1 MSESLEQYSGKWTF
15 FVNTNRLL
23 FLLVVSTVL
32 LVYYFVGGYGFP
44 DYRNYIALAE
54 NNGYITSANEY
65 AAEWVA
71 RFFLR
76 NGFGVADSAAGT
88 VDFFAAFVQI
98 FYIVFILILMR
109 GDDLQQQQRGWLFF
123 TLALSPLLLT
133 TALRATP
140 AYLIIAYLCSYGKI
154 STFRFFILAVVAISF
169 HDSAIVMIALY
180 VMSCVFC
187 NVFYNVRE
195 SFLRWGMWGAFT
207 LILLSQQVSFLF
219 VSLVSHFDLGIRAVY
234 FQGGESASVVKKIF
248 LLFIW
253 VVAYTGLS
261 GEAVSIRSKVFL
273 CASTLVMA
281 LSFSLSEVAGI
292 RFSVYV
298 LGAAV
303 VAKGAFL
310 FSGNEDSKF
319 KQVDLVLGFMYFVIM
334 FYDIFRNVK
343 AS

>member
-1 MSESLEQYSGKWTF
+1 MSESVGQDNGKLAC

-23 FLLVVSTVL
+23 FLLVIFTVL
-32 LVYYFVGGYGFP
+32 LIYYLIGGYGFP

-54 NNGYITSANEY
+54 NNGYITSADEY

-76 NGFGVADSAAGT
+76 NGFGVADSAVGT
-88 VDFFAAFVQI
+88 VDFFAAFVQL
-98 FYIVFILILMR
+98 FYIIFILVLMKN
-109 GDDLQQQQRGWLFF
+109 DDFQRQRGWLYFA
-123 TLALSPLLLT
+123 LALSPLLLT

-140 AYLIIAYLCSYGKI
+140 AYLIVAYLCSYGKI
-154 STFRFFILAVVAISF
+154 STFRFFVLALLAISF

-180 VMSCVFC
+180 VMSCIFC
-187 NVFYNVRE
+187 NVFFNVGVG
-195 SFLRWGMWGAFT
+195 FLRWVMWGVFA
-207 LILLSQQVSFLF
+207 LIVFSQQVSFLF
-219 VSLVSHFDLGIRAVY
+219 VSLVSHFDFGIRSAY
-234 FQGGESASVVKKIF
+234 IQSGESASIVKKVF

-253 VVAYTGLS
+253 VVAYTGLFN
-261 GEAVSIRSKVFL
+261 EASSVKSKVFI
-273 CASTLVMA
+273 CASALVMA

-319 KQVDLVLGFMYFVIM
+319 KQLDIIFGFMYFVVM
-334 FYDIFRNVK
+334 FYDVFRNVK

>member
-1 MSESLEQYSGKWTF
+1 MSESLGQHNGKWTY

-32 LVYYFVGGYGFP
+32 LVYYSVGGYGFP

-54 NNGYITSANEY
+54 NNGYIVSANEY

-76 NGFGVADSAAGT
+76 NGFGVADTAAGT
-88 VDFFAAFVQI
+88 VDFFAAFVQF
-98 FYIVFILILMR
+98 FYVVFILMLLR
-109 GDDLQQQQRGWLFF
+109 GDDLQQQRGWLYF

-154 STFRFFILAVVAISF
+154 STFRFLILAVVAISF
-169 HDSAIVMIALY
+169 HDSAIVMIAIY

-187 NVFYNVRE
+187 NVFCNVRE
-195 SFLRWGMWGAFT
+195 GFLRWVMWGAFALT
-207 LILLSQQVSFLF
+207 VLSQQVSFLF
-219 VSLVSHFDLGIRAVY
+219 VSLVSHFDFGIRAVY
-234 FQGGESASVVKKIF
+234 FQGGESASIVKKVF

-253 VVAYTGLS
+253 VVAYTALS

-303 VAKGAFL
+303 VAKGAFV
-310 FSGNEDSKF
+310 FSGNKDSEF
-319 KQVDLVLGFMYFVIM
+319 KQVDFVFGFMYFVIM